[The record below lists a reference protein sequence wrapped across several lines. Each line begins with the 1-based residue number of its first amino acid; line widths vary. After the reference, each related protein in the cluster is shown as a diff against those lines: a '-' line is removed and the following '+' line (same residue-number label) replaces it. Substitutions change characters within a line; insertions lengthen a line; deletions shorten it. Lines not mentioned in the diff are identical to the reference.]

1 MSQHDWLMAQRQLY
15 PTLPED
21 TPANVAI
28 HPVSGTWQEGTPH
41 LQSQFWWGGG
51 ASQEALRQLPDA
63 LPQNASLAVMTFGPV
78 QTFLGAGQRLR
89 DWAVASWLCHY
100 LAAVVMHHWEENGGR
115 VLLPWHQLS
124 PLMVWLRTGQCPD
137 NERFWR
143 AELPNVLTGLV
154 PAQGEQADRWMAD
167 LDQTVTREW
176 SRLVATL
183 EYAVIAH
190 EADKLNKRGG
200 GKKLLD
206 GVGWRVIH
214 RDHQSLWSV
223 YSEHQ
228 PLEPERVMEI
238 SRDLHQRIE
247 GRKVGRDWAGPWWGG
262 KTSPTAGSLSIWQ
275 PGLRPIDQGGTWG
288 IPEDQL
294 DNWWKRAAQSSV
306 FQGLFG
312 TEERLNSLELVK
324 RLASVPEIIE
334 ATLQSLWGYSAPTCP
349 WERFPDQTAVAA
361 AWVPSKVEATLWNQ
375 TISGISKEF
384 QRDGRKPWGIPL
396 VDDNASYAHPEI
408 LERRNLKA
416 WNPGADDSEIQGLE
430 EYWELAV
437 PATWTTPIQW
447 LVGWRGD
454 GDNMGQWLSG
464 EQYHRQNL
472 PWSRW
477 HPDAEQIAARGLGID
492 PPQAPPGQ
500 PRRLEL
506 PHMLDLSVL
515 FDRWN
520 QLLDPLVEQ
529 QHSGKVIFAG
539 GDDFLL
545 LGPLPEA
552 VPLTTRLHQLWSGEA
567 SPLTQP
573 LDPPVD
579 GWVQYQGTPYPVP
592 GKRMQF
598 SLGLVIAQRRVPQS
612 LWHRGL
618 NQAYKAAKAAGRNRV
633 CVRVIFNSGQ
643 TLDWIC
649 PWPLWERLMTC
660 NPWVLAPGTDPDHP
674 PQRNPA
680 DGKTALN
687 RWEKL
692 LGYLER
698 VRQNQPDL
706 TTAEKLLTTLWQSV
720 GLDLTWAEVYAIAK
734 FDFRDEIRDWDWWL
748 GWVSLRGFLARQ
760 DRDREQW
767 LSQWTTQSGGE
778 R

>member
-1 MSQHDWLMAQRQLY
+1 MSQNDWLMAQRQLY
-15 PTLPED
+15 PTLPAD

-51 ASQEALRQLPDA
+51 ASQEALGQLPDA
-63 LPQNASLAVMTFGPV
+63 LPQEASLAVMTFGPV

-100 LAAVVMHHWEENGGR
+100 LAAVVMHRWEENGGQ
-115 VLLPWHQLS
+115 VLLPWHQSS
-124 PLMVWLRTGQCPD
+124 PLMVWLKTGQCPD
-137 NERFWR
+137 DERFWR

-154 PAQGEQADRWMAD
+154 PVQGEQADRWMAD

-183 EYAVIAH
+183 EQAVIAH

-228 PLEPERVMEI
+228 PLEPKRVMEI

-288 IPEDQL
+288 MPEDQL

-375 TISGISKEF
+375 RISGISQEF
-384 QRDGRKPWGIPL
+384 QRDGRKPWGIPQ
-396 VDDNASYAHPEI
+396 VDDAAHYAHPEI

-416 WNPGADDSEIQGLE
+416 WNPVADDSEIKGLE

-437 PATWTTPIQW
+437 PAAWTTPIQW

-472 PWSRW
+472 SWSRW
-477 HPDAEQIAARGLGID
+477 HLDAEQIAARGLGID
-492 PPQAPPGQ
+492 PPQASPGQ

-573 LDPPVD
+573 LDPPAD

-612 LWHRGL
+612 LWYRGL

-720 GLDLTWAEVYAIAK
+720 GLDLTWEEIYAIAK
-734 FDFRDEIRDWDWWL
+734 FDFRDEIRDWEWWL